1 MYSVIKSIDLGREI
15 THTCTVSKLSFGV
28 ARSITELKVIVK
40 LHVLAFLHKNL
51 FPILIN
57 NLMFFSYRKKQKNY
71 LVKNPEKVY
80 SLWLIKMTKY

>member
-15 THTCTVSKLSFGV
+15 THTCTVSILSFGV

-40 LHVLAFLHKNL
+40 LHVLAFLYKNL

-57 NLMFFSYRKKQKNY
+57 NLMFFSYRKKQQK
-71 LVKNPEKVY
+71 LLSKESRK
-80 SLWLIKMTKY
+80 SLQSVAN